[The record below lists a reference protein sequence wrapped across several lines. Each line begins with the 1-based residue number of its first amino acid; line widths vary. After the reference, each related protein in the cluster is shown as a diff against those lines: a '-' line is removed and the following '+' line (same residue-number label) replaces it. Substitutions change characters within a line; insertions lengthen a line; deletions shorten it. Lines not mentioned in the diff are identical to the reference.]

1 METTTNLIKF
11 DADAIRGKLFAP
23 EKFIGTDGVEYLF
36 THAEP
41 STERTLDVILDIA
54 IDNGMLVTVHDG
66 EAIALRRSGDKAA
79 IVEAMFSVDE
89 ERIIFYEGPHGDGE
103 KLGVMYLIHDH
114 ANRGLDFVND
124 TFGEKVEAVWRAVFD
139 IIEE

>member
-1 METTTNLIKF
+1 METTTNLIRF
-11 DADAIRGKLFAP
+11 DADAIRAKLFAP
-23 EKFIGTDGVEYLF
+23 ERTIAPSGVEYLF

-89 ERIIFYEGPHGDGE
+89 ERIIFYEGPHDDGE

-124 TFGEKVEAVWRAVFD
+124 TSGEKVEAVWRAVFD